1 MGSFPET
8 LIDPKGLP
16 LYLPLQIYEK
26 FVHQKNKLR
35 FIKLTIK
42 IKMPCLRQQQGCK
55 DQDLIIHE
63 FECLK

>member
-26 FVHQKNKLR
+26 SVYQKKN
-35 FIKLTIK
+35 
-42 IKMPCLRQQQGCK
+42 
-55 DQDLIIHE
+55 
-63 FECLK
+63 